1 MLVSVGATHTSKQIF
16 LEPELPACRMEL
28 QGRFSG
34 VLGFW
39 VPQKQTMLTPG
50 ILRMRLRFPK
60 TDGRPWA
67 DKLKSN

>member
-39 VPQKQTMLTPG
+39 VPQKPNHVDAWYFEDAVEIPKNGWLT
-50 ILRMRLRFPK
+50 L
-60 TDGRPWA
+60 GR
-67 DKLKSN
+67 